1 MWYRLQP
8 AALRALLTINVVVY
22 VVWQLPLKF
31 IPSVYAFVMGHL
43 ALNPAVPQVFLEP
56 WQFITY
62 NFLHLGVGLGGFLHV
77 LFNMLW
83 LVWMGRD
90 YEELHGKEGL
100 LSVYLLGGIGG
111 GLLSV
116 AVNGIPLLSAT
127 VIYGASASVLAI
139 MTALAIRHPY
149 KKISLFFFPP
159 IRIIYLVAIFLAFDL
174 LFLGASN
181 TAIAAHAGGA
191 LSGFLM
197 ATLEKQGRDLSS
209 WTGFLFGDG
218 RASRGRSSRSRS
230 SSRPRPDKDAPFMER
245 LEGWLASRQ
254 KPKAEED
261 QDRGEREPR
270 RHARILPIDG
280 GQAEVDRILDKISQS
295 GYESLSEEEKKTLYE
310 ASQR

>member
-8 AALRALLTINVVVY
+8 AALRALLTINVVLY

-31 IPSVYAFVMGHL
+31 IPPVATFVLEHL
-43 ALNPAVPQVFLEP
+43 ALNPAVPQVFFEP

-90 YEELHGKEGL
+90 YEELHGKDGL
-100 LSVYLLGGIGG
+100 MAVYLIGGIGG

-116 AVNGIPLLSAT
+116 AVNGIPLLGAS
-127 VIYGASASVLAI
+127 VIYGASASVIAV

-149 KKISLFFFPP
+149 KQVALFFFPP
-159 IRIIYLVAIFLAFDL
+159 IRIIYLVLIFLAFDL

-191 LSGFLM
+191 LFGFLM

-209 WTGFLFGDG
+209 WTGFLFPDG
-218 RASRGRSSRSRS
+218 RSRSSRSRS
-230 SSRPRPDKDAPFMER
+230 SSRSSHARPDPDAPMMER
-245 LEGWLASRQ
+245 LETWLAGRK
-254 KPKAEED
+254 KPSDEDETEPTKRRGPRPVMSPTKA
-261 QDRGEREPR
+261 
-270 RHARILPIDG
+270 
-280 GQAEVDRILDKISQS
+280 GQAEVDRILDKISQT
-295 GYESLSEEEKKTLYE
+295 GYESLTDEEKQTLYE